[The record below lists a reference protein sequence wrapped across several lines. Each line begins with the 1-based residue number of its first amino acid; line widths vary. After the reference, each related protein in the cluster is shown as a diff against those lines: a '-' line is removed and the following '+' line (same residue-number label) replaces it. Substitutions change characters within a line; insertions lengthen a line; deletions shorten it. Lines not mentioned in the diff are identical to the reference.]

1 MIAQQ
6 TEKLPLVDQAEKL
19 RLLARSASPKASVL
33 TITSGKGG
41 VGKTNVAANLA
52 ICLAVAGKKVLLLDA
67 DLGLANLDVLLP
79 VAPGANLAQ
88 VISGKRRLEEIIQT
102 GPAGL
107 RLICGASGITQIA
120 DLNEFQRQ
128 RLLHDMSAL
137 ENQADLIIIDTSAGI
152 SRNVMTFCQAADH
165 TLVVTTPEP
174 TSITDA
180 YAMIKSITKTGS
192 QAKISLLVNM
202 VDNRPQAK
210 NVFQRV
216 NQVTHKFL
224 GTTLYDAGYILRD
237 PHLAQAVCRRQPVVL
252 AFPRSQAAYC
262 FVALAQKLARAR
274 IENPVQPGFFRKV
287 ANWFC

>member
-1 MIAQQ
+1 MIARKP
-6 TEKLPLVDQAEKL
+6 ENLLLVDQAEKL
-19 RLLARSASPKASVL
+19 RALARSTHKKARVL

-41 VGKTNVAANLA
+41 VGKTNIAANLA

-67 DLGLANLDVLLP
+67 DLGLANLDLLLP
-79 VAPGANLAQ
+79 VSARTNLAQ
-88 VISGKRRLEEIIQT
+88 VITGKRRLEEIIQT

-128 RLLHDMSAL
+128 RLLQDMTAL
-137 ENQADLIIIDTSAGI
+137 ENLCELIIIDTSAGI

-180 YAMIKSITKTGS
+180 YATIKSITQIGS

-202 VDNRPQAK
+202 ADSRPQAK
-210 NVFQRV
+210 EVFQRIS
-216 NQVTHKFL
+216 QVSYRFL
-224 GTTLYDAGYILRD
+224 GNTVYDAGYILRD
-237 PHLAQAVCRRQPVVL
+237 QHLVQAVCRRQPVVL
-252 AFPRSQAAYC
+252 AFPRSEAAHC

-274 IENPVQPGFFRKV
+274 RENPVPTSFFRKV